1 MCGIAGLVDVTAP
14 PLPAVLDRM
23 IGTLRHRGPDGNGVH
38 VDGPCGLAHAR
49 LSIIDLSGG
58 AQPMIAND
66 GSGDRERGALAVTFN
81 GEIFNYIEL
90 RAELEARGRVFH
102 SKSDTEVILH
112 AYAEWG
118 DACVQRFNGQWS
130 FALWDTRKRRLFC
143 SRDRIGVRP
152 FFWAA
157 HDGRFVFGSE
167 VKALFA
173 AGVPR
178 ALDVKGLH
186 EVLTFWCALA
196 PRTVWQGVQEL
207 PPGHNLVVELAPALD
222 VEVTPYWSL
231 DYTVDDSLR
240 GAVAADG
247 LFERLVDAA
256 RIRLRA
262 DVPVGSYLSGGLDSS
277 VIAGVI
283 ARHTD
288 TPLETFSVTFED
300 ADYDESGFQ
309 RQVAAHLGTK
319 HRAVPCT
326 KDDIAALFPDV
337 VTHAETPLLRTA
349 PAPMWA
355 LAGLVRESG
364 YKVVLTG
371 EGADE
376 MLGGYDVFK
385 EAKLRRFWAR
395 QPESKTRPQL
405 LKRLYPWMKQMRAQ
419 PLSYL
424 RAFFHVHEEDLASP
438 FFSHLPRWRLTQQLT
453 SLFSADVR
461 DALRDEGHDPLATLR
476 DRLPQSFAQWDPFAQ
491 AQYLESTT
499 LLPGY
504 ILSSQGDRMAM
515 GRSIEGRFPFLDV
528 RVMEYAARLHPNEKM
543 KVLDEKHVLKQA
555 AAKRGLVPD
564 AVRRRPKQPYRAPD
578 SQSFFAPTGGGG
590 VTAARQAYIGELLS
604 KEALAQSGLFDV
616 DAVSA
621 LVDKARRGGAVS
633 ARDNMGFVFVLS
645 TQLLRDRFLLK

>member
-1 MCGIAGLVDVTAP
+1 MCGIAGLVDVTASP
-14 PLPAVLDRM
+14 SSHELQRM
-23 IGTLRHRGPDGNGVH
+23 IDTLRHRGPDGNGVH
-38 VDGPCGLAHAR
+38 VDGACGLAHAR
-49 LSIIDLSGG
+49 LSIIDLAGG
-58 AQPMIAND
+58 AQPMIT
-66 GSGDRERGALAVTFN
+66 GEGERALAVTFN

-90 RAELEARGRVFH
+90 RRELEARGRLFQ

-118 DACVQRFNGQWS
+118 DRCVERFNGQWA
-130 FALWDTRKRRLFC
+130 FAVWDAKKKRLFC

-152 FFWAA
+152 FFWAR
-157 HDGRFVFGSE
+157 HDGRFVFASE

-186 EVLTFWCALA
+186 EVITFWCALA

-207 PPGHNLVVELAPALD
+207 PPGHNLIVEHIAEHRVD
-222 VEVTPYWSL
+222 VKVERYWNL
-231 DYTVDDSLR
+231 DYTVDDTLHGDR
-240 GAVAADG
+240 AADE
-247 LFERLVDAA
+247 LFERLKDAA
-256 RIRLRA
+256 QIRLRA

-277 VIAGVI
+277 MIAGLI

-309 RQVAAHLGTK
+309 RAVAEHLGTK
-319 HRAVPCT
+319 HRSVPCST
-326 KDDIAALFPDV
+326 DAIARMFPDV
-337 VTHAETPLLRTA
+337 VAHAETPLLRTA
-349 PAPMWA
+349 PAPMWQ

-376 MLGGYDVFK
+376 MLGGYDIFK

-395 QPESKTRPQL
+395 QPTSTMRPHL

-424 RAFFHVHEEDLASP
+424 RAFFHVHDSDLASP
-438 FFSHLPRWRLTQQLT
+438 FFSHLPRWRLTQQLRT
-453 SLFSADVR
+453 MLSGDVR
-461 DALRDEGHDPLATLR
+461 SSLASHDPIDELR
-476 DRLPQSFAQWDPFAQ
+476 ARLPQSFAQWDPFAQ

-528 RVMEYAARLHPNEKM
+528 RVMEFAARLHANVKM
-543 KVLDEKHVLKQA
+543 KVLDEKHVLKRA
-555 AAKRGLVPD
+555 AETRGLVPEL
-564 AVRRRPKQPYRAPD
+564 VRRRPKQPYRAPE
-578 SQSFFAPTGGGG
+578 SQSFFAPASAAGG
-590 VTAARQAYIGELLS
+590 ARARQAYIGDLLS
-604 KEALAQSGLFDV
+604 RDALQASGLFDV
-616 DAVSA
+616 DAACAV
-621 LVDKARRGGAVS
+621 VDKARRGAAVS
-633 ARDNMGFVFVLS
+633 ARDNMAFVFVLS
-645 TQLLRDRFLLK
+645 TQLLRDRFLLS

>member
-1 MCGIAGLVDVTAP
+1 
-14 PLPAVLDRM
+14 M

-38 VDGPCGLAHAR
+38 VDGACGLAHAR
-49 LSIIDLSGG
+49 LSIIDLAGG
-58 AQPMIAND
+58 AQPMLSAQD
-66 GSGDRERGALAVTFN
+66 GERLAVTFN

-90 RAELEARGRVFH
+90 RQELEARGRVFH

-118 DACVQRFNGQWS
+118 ERCVERFNGQWS
-130 FALWDTRKRRLFC
+130 FALWDARRRRLFC

-152 FFWAA
+152 FFYSR
-157 HDGRFVFGSE
+157 HDGRFVFASE

-178 ALDVKGLH
+178 ALDAKGLH
-186 EVLTFWCALA
+186 EVVTFWCALA
-196 PRTVWQGVQEL
+196 PRTVWQGVNEL
-207 PPGHNLVVELAPALD
+207 PPGHNLVVD
-222 VEVTPYWSL
+222 VAHGGVPVVKVERYWNL

-240 GAVAADG
+240 GQRAQDELFSHLLAA
-247 LFERLVDAA
+247 AQ
-256 RIRLRA
+256 IRLRA

-277 VIAGVI
+277 VIAGLI

-309 RQVAAHLGTK
+309 RAVADHLGTR
-319 HRAVPCT
+319 HRSVPCST
-326 KDDIAALFPDV
+326 EAIARMFPDV
-337 VTHAETPLLRTA
+337 VAHAETPLLRTA
-349 PAPMWA
+349 PAPMWQ

-376 MLGGYDVFK
+376 MLGGYDIFK

-395 QPESKTRPQL
+395 QPESKLRPQL

-424 RAFFHVHEEDLASP
+424 RAFFHVNEADLASP
-438 FFSHLPRWRLTQQLT
+438 FFSHLPRWRLTQQLKGM
-453 SLFSADVR
+453 FSADVR
-461 DALRDEGHDPLATLR
+461 ATLGDHDPLEELR
-476 DRLPQSFAQWDPFAQ
+476 ARLPRSFAQWDPFAQ

-515 GRSIEGRFPFLDV
+515 GRSIEGRYPFLDV
-528 RVMEYAARLHPNEKM
+528 RVMEFAARLHPDVKM
-543 KVLDEKHVLKQA
+543 KVLDEKHVLKRA
-555 AAKRGLVPD
+555 AGSLIPD
-564 AVRRRPKQPYRAPD
+564 AVRNRPKQPYRAPE
-578 SQSFFAPTGGGG
+578 SQSFFASASAPGG
-590 VTAARQAYIGELLS
+590 ARARQAYISDLLS
-604 KEALAQSGLFDV
+604 RDALASSGLFDV
-616 DAVSA
+616 DAACAV
-621 LVDKARRGGAVS
+621 VEKARRGAAVS
-633 ARDNMGFVFVLS
+633 ARDNMAFVFVLS
-645 TQLLRDRFLLK
+645 TQLLRDRFLLS